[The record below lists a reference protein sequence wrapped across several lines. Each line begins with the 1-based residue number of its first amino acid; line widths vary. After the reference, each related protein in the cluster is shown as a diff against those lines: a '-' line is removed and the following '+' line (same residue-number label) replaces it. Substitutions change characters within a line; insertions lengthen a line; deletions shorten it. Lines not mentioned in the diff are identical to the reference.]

1 VIIVFI
7 SNPVFLMTITVFIG
21 IILGNLKLGRLSFST
36 SGSMFVGIVLGWAV
50 VNHINTIA
58 ADSEFYQIAQDVLAK
73 NIIDKGFFDLFLILF
88 IASVGL
94 LAAKEVGRVIKI
106 YGIKFVILGF
116 VITLIGAASTY
127 SISLITPMD
136 NPYYYS
142 GVYTGA
148 LTSSPGLASSI
159 ESARVHSFQWIE
171 NYELLSDYDKQ
182 RILNI
187 VEEDKDLKIQDN
199 TYLTPEQKNNFV
211 QLAEAGV
218 GTGYAVGYPFGVII
232 VIFAMNFFPI
242 IFKIDLDKEK
252 LILDKELKYD
262 SREKDN
268 RIKGETH
275 QKTREVYFDLCGFS
289 LVCLIGFLIGSL
301 KVSFATFGEISLGT
315 TGGVLVSALVLG
327 HIGKVGPFCFRM
339 DSRVLGL
346 LRKITLA
353 FFFSTIGLRY
363 GYQVIDSL
371 TGPGLTL
378 AIASFFI
385 GLIAMFSGFILGR
398 YIFKINWI
406 MLSGAI
412 CGGMTSTPGLGSAID
427 AVGSDEPAAGY
438 GAVYPFALLGMVI
451 FSNLLNQLI

>member
-1 VIIVFI
+1 MIAFI
-7 SNPVFLMTITVFIG
+7 TNPVILMIITVFIG
-21 IILGNLKLGRLSFST
+21 MVLGNLKFGRFSFST

-50 VNHINTIA
+50 VNHINNIE

-73 NIIDKGFFDLFLILF
+73 DIIDKGFFNLFLVLF

-94 LAAKEVGRVIKI
+94 LAAKDVGRIIKI

-116 VITLIGAASTY
+116 VITFIGAASTY
-127 SISLITPMD
+127 SISQVITMD

-148 LTSSPGLASSI
+148 LTSSPGLAASI
-159 ESARVHSFQWIE
+159 EAARVHSFQCME
-171 NYELLSDYDKQ
+171 NYELLSDYEKQ
-182 RILNI
+182 KILDI
-187 VEEDKDLKIQDN
+187 VGKNKDLKNQDN
-199 TYLTPEQKNNFV
+199 IYLSQEQKNNFV

-218 GTGYAVGYPFGVII
+218 GTGYAVAYPFGVII

-242 IFKIDLDKEK
+242 IFKIDIGREK
-252 LILDKELKYD
+252 LLLDKELKYD
-262 SREKDN
+262 KKGKEN
-268 RIKGETH
+268 GIKKENYR
-275 QKTREVYFDLCGFS
+275 KIKEVYFDLCGFS

-315 TGGVLVSALVLG
+315 TGGVLVAALVLG
-327 HIGKVGPFCFRM
+327 HIGNIGPFCFRI

-346 LRKITLA
+346 LRTITLS

-371 TGPGLTL
+371 TGPGLSL
-378 AIASFFI
+378 AIASIFI
-385 GLIAMFSGFILGR
+385 GSIAMISGFILGK

-451 FSNLLNQLI
+451 FSNLLNYLV